1 MLVVGLTGGI
11 AAGKST
17 ASSEFRALG
26 VPVIDADE
34 IARQVLEPGEA
45 SYTRVVQHFG
55 RSILDDSGR
64 IDRGR
69 LGHVIFS
76 DPEQRKHLNKCT
88 HPYIRRRIL
97 WNLAQLYARGHSM
110 CVLDVP
116 LLFES
121 GLDRVCAKTVVI
133 ECPREVQL
141 ERLTKRNGFTRVE
154 AEARVDAQMRSDMR
168 AARATRVV
176 NNTES
181 VDELRSEIRDI
192 VKLWR
197 PSWVRAAMGVAA
209 PVGVVVGLTCVW
221 MPWGRAV
228 LGMAT
233 AWIVG
238 SLMLW

>member
-45 SYTRVVQHFG
+45 SYARVVEHFG
-55 RSILDDSGR
+55 PSILDSAGR

-69 LGHVIFS
+69 LGHVIFT

-97 WNLAQLYARGHSM
+97 WNLAQLYMCGHPM

-133 ECPREVQL
+133 ECPRQVQL
-141 ERLTKRNGFTRVE
+141 ERLAQRNGFTRAE
-154 AEARVDAQMRSDMR
+154 AEARADAQMRSDVR
-168 AARATRVV
+168 AGKATRVV
-176 NNTES
+176 TNTAS
-181 VDELRSEIRDI
+181 VDELRSEIRGI
-192 VKLWR
+192 VSLWR
-197 PSWVRAAMGVAA
+197 PSWARAAAGVVAPVAA
-209 PVGVVVGLTCVW
+209 VVGMACVW

-238 SLMLW
+238 SFVLW